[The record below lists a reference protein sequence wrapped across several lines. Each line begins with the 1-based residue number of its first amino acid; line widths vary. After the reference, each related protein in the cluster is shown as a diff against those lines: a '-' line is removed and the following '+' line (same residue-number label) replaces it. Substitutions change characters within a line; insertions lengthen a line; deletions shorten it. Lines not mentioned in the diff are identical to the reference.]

1 MTETLKTRLK
11 KGNGEF
17 VAFSFISTVICLL
30 VIYLAAIIHLSVCN
44 DVIAKSC
51 NVACRAAAV
60 AETYDDA
67 KKAAYTIAK
76 YQVEGNKAI
85 SDLSVSLERVNGKK
99 WEPGVQ
105 VVVTTKAKVKTIA
118 PVLSGYRT
126 KKILITV
133 EGLSGTVVVIPPSV
147 PQTGVIGDWTNHYY
161 SRAWAQ
167 GTGQKKLHD
176 IAQSAGAQVD
186 PATGICTYQGRFL
199 IAAKPTFGK
208 VGDRIDF
215 YLENGEVIKTI
226 MADEKGADAT
236 SKWGH
241 IKGGGGAVSVIEW
254 EAVGTSMRVPEKWS
268 RKKVK
273 KAVNLGSVFR

>member
-76 YQVEGNKAI
+76 YQIEGNKAI
-85 SDLSVSLERVNGKK
+85 SDLSVSLERINGKK
-99 WEPGVQ
+99 WGPGVQ

-133 EGLSGTVVVIPPSV
+133 EGMTGSVVTIPSSV
-147 PQTGVIGDWTNHYY
+147 PQTGVIDDRTNNYY
-161 SRAWAQ
+161 TRGWAQ
-167 GTGQKKLHD
+167 STPQSRLCSM
-176 IAQSAGAQVD
+176 ALSAGRSVD
-186 PATGICTYQGRFL
+186 PTTNIATYQGRYL
-199 IAAKPTFGK
+199 IAARPTFGS
-208 VGDRIDF
+208 VGDKIDF
-215 YLENGEVIKTI
+215 YLANGEVIRTI
-226 MADEKGADAT
+226 MADEKGNDAK

-241 IKGGGGAVSVIEW
+241 IKEGGRISVIEF
-254 EAVGTSMRVPEKWS
+254 ESGSTYDNIINKW
-268 RKKVK
+268 RGQKVK
-273 KAVNLGSVFR
+273 KAVNLGSIFR

>member
-76 YQVEGNKAI
+76 YQIEGNKAI
-85 SDLSVSLERVNGKK
+85 SDLSVSLERINGEK

-133 EGLSGTVVVIPPSV
+133 EGLSGKVITIPNSV
-147 PQTGVIGDWTNHYY
+147 RQTGIWDDRTNHYY
-161 SRAWAQ
+161 SRRW
-167 GTGQKKLHD
+167 GYTQKRLHD
-176 IAQSAGAQVD
+176 MAVAAGANYD
-186 PATGICTYQGRFL
+186 HTTNIATYQGRYL
-199 IAAKPTFGK
+199 VACRPVYGS
-208 VGDRIDF
+208 VGDKIDF
-215 YLENGEVIKTI
+215 YLANGEVIKTI
-226 MADEKGADAT
+226 MADEKGEDILAT
-236 SKWGH
+236 KWGH
-241 IKGGGGAVSVIEW
+241 LYPTGSSIIEFESEGTIDHLPSSWIKQN
-254 EAVGTSMRVPEKWS
+254 
-268 RKKVK
+268 VK
-273 KAVNLGSVFR
+273 KAVNLGSVLR